1 MQEPVRE
8 PIVQKLQ
15 PRKSDFVEITRDLVC
30 SVDNMANIPR
40 IGCGK
45 ICVGSA
51 LATSLQRCSADNGGP
66 AQAASGRQNLY
77 LSPSRGSDGPVRAN
91 HQQQAHGHLYCRS
104 ECKLSVT
111 GPVFFTRAVTPCL
124 GRGTS
129 ETLQTRVRF
138 LPACRGRRSHRKGN
152 HGISAATA
160 ASGIRR

>member
-51 LATSLQRCSADNGGP
+51 LATSLQRC
-66 AQAASGRQNLY
+66 QNLY
-77 LSPSRGSDGPVRAN
+77 LSPSRGSDGPVRVN

-124 GRGTS
+124 DRGTS

-138 LPACRGRRSHRKGN
+138 LPACRGRRSHRKGT
-152 HGISAATA
+152 HCISAATA